1 MLKNIN
7 NIRRI
12 EKYLTNLG
20 NESFSKFFLLEGAIK
35 KAKELENN
43 MIRSRE
49 LYFHN
54 RDLMKYETEF
64 YKKEVIEF
72 YQKEV
77 LYYRWL
83 FGKMD
88 RIAV

>member
-7 NIRRI
+7 NIRAMR
-12 EKYLTNLG
+12 KYL
-20 NESFSKFFLLEGAIK
+20 EAIADQSFSKFFLLEGTIK
-35 KAKELENN
+35 KARELENN
-43 MIRSRE
+43 MIRSRN

-54 RDLMKYETEF
+54 RDLMKHEIEF
-64 YKKEVIEF
+64 YRKEVIEF

-77 LYYRWL
+77 LYYKWL

-88 RIAV
+88 QIAV

>member
-7 NIRRI
+7 NVRSII
-12 EKYLTNLG
+12 KYLEGLA
-20 NESFSKFFLLEGAIK
+20 NESFSQHFLLEGAIK
-35 KAKELENN
+35 KAKELEEK
-43 MIRSRE
+43 MVRSRS
-49 LYFHN
+49 LYYHN
-54 RDLMKYETEF
+54 RDLMKIETKF